1 MDAAGVVVDLG
12 AEASRI
18 AAEGSVPQRTA
29 LARGTGVAPEV
40 LYFLA
45 ADRDA
50 AVRAAV
56 AANPATPPQADRLL
70 QVDAAEDVRV
80 MLARKLAPSAGQ
92 LASSPD
98 RLRRMAFDTLTGLVQ
113 DTAVQVRAAI
123 AEAVKD
129 LPDAPRAIIL
139 QLARDTA
146 LPVAEPVLRFSP
158 LLTQADLMALATA
171 PPAPDTLTAIARRPH
186 LAEALSDTLVASGDR
201 RAITA
206 LLENSSARIREAT
219 LDHLI
224 AQAAERTEWHA
235 PLVRRPALSPR
246 AAGQL
251 AALVAD
257 TLLREM
263 MARSDLSAATRE
275 ALAAAVQRRLA
286 DAPAAP
292 AAPAPEPDA
301 EAAMTE
307 ARGLAQRGELHE
319 PLLLDAAGR
328 GEVRRT
334 AALLAAAA
342 GVGYAVVE
350 RASTLRSAKGLVS
363 LCWKAGFS
371 MKAGAVVQ
379 TLLGRIPPA
388 RVLMA
393 APGGAFPLA
402 PEEMR
407 WQIDVLM
414 KMGR

>member
-1 MDAAGVVVDLG
+1 MSVAAAIVDISV
-12 AEASRI
+12 EASRI
-18 AAEGSVPQRTA
+18 AAQGSAQERAT
-29 LARGTGVAPEV
+29 LARRAGTAPEV

-56 AANPATPPQADRLL
+56 AANAATPPQADRLL
-70 QVDAAEDVRV
+70 QVDADEQVRV
-80 MLARKLAPSAGQ
+80 LLARKLAPAAGQ
-92 LASSPD
+92 LAGATD
-98 RLRRMAFDTLTGLVQ
+98 KLRRMAYDTLTGLVQ
-113 DTAVQVRAAI
+113 DTATQVRTAI

-129 LPDAPRAIIL
+129 LPDAPRALIL

-158 LLTQADLMALATA
+158 LLTDDDLMALATA
-171 PPAPDTLTAIARRPH
+171 PPAPDTLSAIARRPN
-186 LAEALSDTLVASGDR
+186 LAEALSDTLVGSGNA

-224 AQAAERTEWHA
+224 AQASERTEWHA
-235 PLVRRPALSPR
+235 PLVRRPALPPR
-246 AAGQL
+246 AAAQL
-251 AALVAD
+251 ATMVAE

-263 MARSDLSAATRE
+263 MSRTDLSTSTRE

-286 DAPAAP
+286 TPAAE
-292 AAPAPEPDA
+292 AAPLAPEPDA
-301 EAAMTE
+301 EEAMAE
-307 ARGLAQRGELHE
+307 ARGLATRGELE
-319 PLLLDAAGR
+319 EKLLLEASSR

-334 AALLAAAA
+334 TALLAAAA

-363 LCWKAGFS
+363 LCWKAGFG
-371 MKAGAVVQ
+371 MQAAMVVQ

-388 RVLMA
+388 RALMA
-393 APGGAFPLA
+393 APGGAYPLA

-407 WQIDVLM
+407 WQLDVLM